1 MKRVIVLVVALVAL
15 LPAASVGAQEGD
27 ECDLAALKARFS
39 DAIQQAETLDD
50 LNALSTEIATTLA
63 ACEPKPEAAALFSFE
78 GTGNGVAGPFDLL
91 PGLYMI
97 SYAVH
102 NEAGQY
108 VGFELDLQHPS
119 DSWGHL
125 MLTWRPVTGRVPMR
139 VRTGGTSFINV
150 ESEAPWSL
158 SITPFDTTT
167 QTELLAFSGDTADDV
182 WGPVVIEEGYY
193 RMEFNLNPDPQAGFT
208 SFHFALLEAEN
219 LNPVEYM
226 NSDHYDPGDEIVVF
240 LESGEYLFQV
250 GASGGLDWTAQL
262 VPAE

>member
-1 MKRVIVLVVALVAL
+1 MFMLVVALLVL
-15 LPAASVGAQEGD
+15 LPAPLARAQEGD
-27 ECDLAALKARFS
+27 GCDLAALKAQFGE
-39 DAIQQAETLDD
+39 AFQQAETLDD

-63 ACEPKPEAAALFSFE
+63 ACKPKPEVEALYSFE
-78 GTGNGVAGPFDLL
+78 GTGNGVAGPFDLP
-91 PGLYMI
+91 PGLYVL

-139 VRTGGTSFINV
+139 LRTGGISFINV
-150 ESEAPWSL
+150 ESEAPWSF

-167 QTELLAFSGDTADDV
+167 QTELLAFSGDTADDM
-182 WGPVVIEEGYY
+182 WGPVEVEEGYY
-193 RMEFNLNPDPQAGFT
+193 RMQVNATPDPQAGYSDYYFY
-208 SFHFALLEAEN
+208 LLRAKD
-219 LNPVEYM
+219 LNIIDTVGGDD
-226 NSDHYDPGDEIVVF
+226 SDEKVVY
-240 LESGEYLFQV
+240 LESGAYLFRA

-262 VPAE
+262 IPAQ